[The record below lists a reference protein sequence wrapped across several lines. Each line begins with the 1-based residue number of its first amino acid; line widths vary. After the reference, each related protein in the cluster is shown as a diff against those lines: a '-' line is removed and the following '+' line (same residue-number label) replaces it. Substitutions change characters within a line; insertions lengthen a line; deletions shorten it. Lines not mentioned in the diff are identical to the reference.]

1 MATLTLQVE
10 NPSILAHLKAVLKS
24 IKGVKVLSSDNAS
37 TNEIALDDIPN
48 AVTLAAMKEAENVD
62 DAGVV
67 ATDSLESFM
76 KSME

>member
-1 MATLTLQVE
+1 MATLTLQIE

-37 TNEIALDDIPN
+37 TNEMSLDDIPN
-48 AVTLAAMKEAENVD
+48 AVTLAAMKEAENGD